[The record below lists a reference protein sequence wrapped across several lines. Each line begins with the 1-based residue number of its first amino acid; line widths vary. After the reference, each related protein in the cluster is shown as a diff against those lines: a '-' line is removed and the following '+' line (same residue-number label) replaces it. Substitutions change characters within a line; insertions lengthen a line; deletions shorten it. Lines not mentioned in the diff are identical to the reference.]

1 MTHAMTDAKL
11 VQFLRLA
18 SDRTGPELIVVAD
31 RIEALKQ
38 ELRNLRRL
46 LVDAHEQSMA
56 LRIREAKA

>member
-1 MTHAMTDAKL
+1 MTDAEL

>member
-1 MTHAMTDAKL
+1 MTDAKL